1 MKRIFRIATV
11 LGFAAFTGAVALSS
25 PLQQGQTLTV
35 GETISVIVL
44 GEGPDMAVPVT
55 LEVTE
60 PTVVTLLATASD
72 DTDPVFLARDQYGR
86 DLITINDNPASSVAV
101 NPLDAALDNTLL
113 IAGTYT
119 ILVGRNGT
127 SGSGAVDFSVFA
139 GTQSVI
145 GIGQIQL
152 LDAAIAVNERYEQ
165 PIDLQEGE
173 IVSFAAIGL
182 GDEFDLRMSLRNTAS
197 GERLIAN
204 DDNETFDIFL
214 TDLDPRIY
222 QFRVPASGNYTV
234 LVRAFS
240 ANQTGEF
247 KLVIQRHGI
256 LSGEARID
264 VITGESENRARNIL
278 PVEFEA
284 GEIVRITA
292 RALNESLDPEI
303 DLLTPNLIFVASNDD
318 HGTEATDL
326 GRFDAR
332 IERIVIEDAGTYEL
346 DVNSVSGRGAFEVT
360 IERLGVFT
368 VADFPL
374 VEAGTG
380 SVFLP
385 EPTLVPEV
393 TAEPTSSN

>member
-11 LGFAAFTGAVALSS
+11 LGFAAFTGAIAQSS

-152 LDAAIAVNERYEQ
+152 LDAAIAVNERY
-165 PIDLQEGE
+165 
-173 IVSFAAIGL
+173 
-182 GDEFDLRMSLRNTAS
+182 
-197 GERLIAN
+197 
-204 DDNETFDIFL
+204 
-214 TDLDPRIY
+214 
-222 QFRVPASGNYTV
+222 
-234 LVRAFS
+234 
-240 ANQTGEF
+240 
-247 KLVIQRHGI
+247 
-256 LSGEARID
+256 
-264 VITGESENRARNIL
+264 
-278 PVEFEA
+278 
-284 GEIVRITA
+284 
-292 RALNESLDPEI
+292 
-303 DLLTPNLIFVASNDD
+303 
-318 HGTEATDL
+318 
-326 GRFDAR
+326 
-332 IERIVIEDAGTYEL
+332 
-346 DVNSVSGRGAFEVT
+346 
-360 IERLGVFT
+360 
-368 VADFPL
+368 
-374 VEAGTG
+374 
-380 SVFLP
+380 
-385 EPTLVPEV
+385 
-393 TAEPTSSN
+393 